1 LVCFNVAARTWR
13 CEKCKVVTS
22 DSYKVTMTEPTAG
35 PRPRAADDDM
45 VTKRLRALSGQ
56 RGLLGCNVRDG
67 KSSGE
72 CWCYQ
77 AGPNGETLPC
87 PPVEVTQTIKESQTE
102 ITKEPKALP
111 LTNLQGEITG
121 SCPHCQTNRVPCA
134 GHCFGC

>member
-1 LVCFNVAARTWR
+1 
-13 CEKCKVVTS
+13 
-22 DSYKVTMTEPTAG
+22 MTEPTAG

-45 VTKRLRALSGQ
+45 VTKRLRALYGQ

-102 ITKEPKALP
+102 ITKGGALLSLLNP
-111 LTNLQGEITG
+111 
-121 SCPHCQTNRVPCA
+121 
-134 GHCFGC
+134 